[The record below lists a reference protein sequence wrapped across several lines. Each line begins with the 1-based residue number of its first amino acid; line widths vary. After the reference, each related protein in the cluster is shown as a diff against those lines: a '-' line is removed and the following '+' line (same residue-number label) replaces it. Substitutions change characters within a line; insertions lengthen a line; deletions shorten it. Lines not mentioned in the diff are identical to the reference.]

1 MSRLL
6 VLILVF
12 AVILLGVVFHLR
24 NDQLVVLDYLVGSSK
39 FYFSVW
45 LVCAFTAGALLG
57 MVSSLP
63 VIFRMKRETA
73 ALRRRVKVSEKELN
87 NLRVLPVK
95 DTH

>member
-6 VLILVF
+6 ILVLIF

-45 LVCAFTAGALLG
+45 LVSAFAIGALLG
-57 MVSSLP
+57 MISSIPAILK
-63 VIFRMKRETA
+63 VKREIA
-73 ALRRRVKVSEKELN
+73 RLQKRVKVSEKEIN
-87 NLRVLPVK
+87 NLRVLPMK
-95 DTH
+95 DPH

>member
-1 MSRLL
+1 MSRI
-6 VLILVF
+6 LILALIF

-45 LVCAFTAGALLG
+45 LVFAFTIGALLG
-57 MVSSLP
+57 LISSLP
-63 VIFRMKRETA
+63 IILKMKRENA
-73 ALRRRVKVSEKELN
+73 RLQKRARISERELN

-95 DTH
+95 DPH